1 MNKKAQG
8 GGFAIVT
15 AIFIF
20 IVAMS
25 AINLLKPD
33 ITLLRTS
40 TGINCSDSSAI
51 SDGTK
56 LICLGF
62 DAVIPSMIIAVFLVS
77 GGLIIN
83 KFIKARK

>member
-8 GGFAIVT
+8 GGFAIVLG
-15 AIFIF
+15 IFIF
-20 IVAMS
+20 ITAMS

-33 ITLLRTS
+33 ITLLRTA
-40 TGINCSDSSAI
+40 TGINCSDASSI

-56 LICLGF
+56 LICLGL
-62 DAVIPSMIIAVFLVS
+62 DVVIPAMIVAVFLVA

-83 KFIKARK
+83 KFIKGRK

>member
-1 MNKKAQG
+1 MNKKAQA
-8 GGFAIVT
+8 GGFAIIL

-40 TGINCSDSSAI
+40 SGINCSDASSI

-56 LICLGF
+56 LICLGL
-62 DAVIPSMIIAVFLVS
+62 DVVIPVMIVSVFLVA